1 MLFLHVYKVF
11 SMGIKITEELNAI
24 ISYSKEEAM
33 RTGCYLITPDHLF
46 LGIIRHSNNAA
57 ISALKAYNVD
67 INELKDF
74 IDSIIAT
81 NQKITYSEIDDISF
95 SRTAQNTLSITLLQA
110 TVYKQKE
117 AGSQHLL
124 LALLN
129 RNSCNGQKYLTNIGI
144 TQENILNYFVE
155 SGLIKRNTEKDDDNI
170 NWKDNIEQE
179 ENKDFQNKNKR
190 TIDITTYGYDL
201 TKAASEGKLDPIT
214 GRDEEISRVIEILGR
229 RKKNNP
235 MLIGDPGV
243 GKSAIIEGLAL
254 KIACGDIPD
263 ILSNKK
269 IISIDIASI
278 VAGSKYRGEF
288 EQRIKDIITTAS
300 SNPNII
306 LFIDEFHTIVG
317 AGGSQGSLDAAN
329 IIKPSLA
336 RGDIRCIGATTT
348 DEFRKIIEK
357 DGALDR
363 RFQKIEI
370 QATDTSKTIKIL
382 NNIKEKYEIFHK
394 INYTSEAIEAC
405 VKLTDRYMSDKVLPD
420 KAIDTMDEAGAMV
433 HIKRGTLSET
443 KIPVVNEEDIAEVV
457 SKATGIPINRISES
471 EGNRIIKLKDN
482 LKEKIIG
489 QDNAIDSIISA
500 IRRNRSGLRDPK
512 RPIGSFLF
520 LGSTGVGKTRL
531 AKCIAENLFDS
542 SENFVRIDMSEYME
556 KFSASRLIGAPPG
569 YVGYEE
575 GGQLTKSI
583 RRHPYSVV
591 LLDEIEK
598 AHPDIFN
605 LLLQVMDDGRLT
617 DSEGRT
623 VDFHNTI
630 IIMTSN
636 VGSRDLENYG
646 NGMGFITSKEE
657 VSKNRDKI
665 IEKAVR
671 KTFSPEFL
679 NRIDETIYFNS
690 LTLKDIE
697 QIIDIELKE
706 LFKRSLEA
714 GYKVTVS
721 PTAKKFIAKSGFDNT
736 LGARP
741 LKRAIIKYVEDP
753 LSEFIIFDRTM
764 NGTKGIN
771 DIQNLYISLS
781 PDKNDTI
788 VTTKRYADKPV
799 LVV

>member
-1 MLFLHVYKVF
+1 
-11 SMGIKITEELNAI
+11 MGIKITEELNAI

-179 ENKDFQNKNKR
+179 ENKVFQDKNKR

-300 SNPNII
+300 SNPDII

-317 AGGSQGSLDAAN
+317 AGGPQGSLDAAN

-706 LFKRSLEA
+706 LFKRSLET

>member
-1 MLFLHVYKVF
+1 
-11 SMGIKITEELNAI
+11 MGIKITEELNAI

-300 SNPNII
+300 SNPDII

-317 AGGSQGSLDAAN
+317 AGGPQGSLDAAN

>member
-1 MLFLHVYKVF
+1 
-11 SMGIKITEELNAI
+11 MGIKITDELNAI
-24 ISYSKEEAM
+24 ISYAKEEAM

-95 SRTAQNTLSITLLQA
+95 SRTTQNTLSITLLQA

-155 SGLIKRNTEKDDDNI
+155 SGFIKRNTEKDDDNI
-170 NWKDNIEQE
+170 NGKDNIEQE
-179 ENKDFQNKNKR
+179 ENKVFQDKNKK

-214 GRDEEISRVIEILGR
+214 GRDEEINRVIEILGR

-300 SNPNII
+300 SNPDII

-317 AGGSQGSLDAAN
+317 AGGPQGSLDAAN

>member
-1 MLFLHVYKVF
+1 
-11 SMGIKITEELNAI
+11 MGIKITEELNAI

-300 SNPNII
+300 SNPDII

>member
-1 MLFLHVYKVF
+1 
-11 SMGIKITEELNAI
+11 MGIKITEELNAI

-46 LGIIRHSNNAA
+46 LGIIRHGNNAA

-179 ENKDFQNKNKR
+179 ENKVFQDKNKR

-300 SNPNII
+300 SNPDII

-317 AGGSQGSLDAAN
+317 AGGPQGSLDAAN

>member
-1 MLFLHVYKVF
+1 
-11 SMGIKITEELNAI
+11 MGIKITEELNAI

-254 KIACGDIPD
+254 KIASGDIPD

-300 SNPNII
+300 SNPDII

-317 AGGSQGSLDAAN
+317 AGGPQGSLDAAN